1 MSFQIGYVGLG
12 NMGTPIFLNL
22 ARHAK
27 ANGWPV
33 PCAWN
38 IDQSRYDEIRAQSD
52 HLHLCEQLSEV
63 VERSNVVFTC
73 LLNDPVAE
81 EVYERLFAAVGAKAK
96 VIFVDQLLCLVK
108 LEAAAHK
115 VGASYLSAPVF
126 GRPDAAKSA
135 ALVQLLGGDA
145 KAKQIVKPIFVPAVA
160 KRVVDAGDEVA
171 KGSALKLLGNSM
183 ILGVVEMLAETYAL
197 ADVIG
202 FDPEVYQSFI
212 RDFFPLYP
220 YIAYGD
226 NISRGE
232 FNGVG
237 GFRLEAGLK
246 DARNALSLGADFG
259 RPVSMPTIEL
269 AKRHLERAEELCGND
284 VDWSALAIVLREQA
298 GLEPF
303 RAGHKP

>member
-27 ANGWPV
+27 ANGWPA

-38 IDQSRYDEIRAQSD
+38 IDQSRYDEIRAHND
-52 HLHLCEQLSEV
+52 HLYLCEQLSEV
-63 VERSNVVFTC
+63 VKRSNVVFTC

-81 EVYERLFAAVGAKAK
+81 EVYQRLFATVNAKAK
-96 VIFVDQLLCLVK
+96 IIFVDQSSLK
-108 LEAAAHK
+108 PKTSIELEAAAHK
-115 VGASYLSAPVF
+115 AGASYLSAPVF

-135 ALVQLLGGDA
+135 NLVQLLGGDA
-145 KAKQIVKPIFVPAVA
+145 KAKEIVKPIFVPAVA

-171 KGSALKLLGNSM
+171 KG
-183 ILGVVEMLAETYAL
+183 
-197 ADVIG
+197 
-202 FDPEVYQSFI
+202 
-212 RDFFPLYP
+212 DFFPLYP
-220 YIAYGD
+220 YKAYGD

-269 AKRHLERAEELCGND
+269 AKKHLERAEELCGND
-284 VDWSALAIVLREQA
+284 VDWSALAIALREQA

>member
-12 NMGTPIFLNL
+12 NMGRPIFLNL

-27 ANGWPV
+27 ANGWPA

-38 IDQSRYDEIRAQSD
+38 IDQSRYDEIRAHND

-63 VERSNVVFTC
+63 VKRSNVVFTC

-81 EVYERLFAAVGAKAK
+81 EVYQRLFATVDAKAK
-96 VIFVDQLLCLVK
+96 IIFVDQSSLKPKTSIK

-135 ALVQLLGGDA
+135 DLVQLLGGDA
-145 KAKQIVKPIFVPAVA
+145 KAKETVKPIFVPAVA

-171 KGSALKLLGNSM
+171 KG
-183 ILGVVEMLAETYAL
+183 
-197 ADVIG
+197 
-202 FDPEVYQSFI
+202 
-212 RDFFPLYP
+212 DFFPLYP
-220 YIAYGD
+220 YKAYGD

-269 AKRHLERAEELCGND
+269 AKKHLERAEELCGND
-284 VDWSALAIVLREQA
+284 VDWSALAIALREQA